1 MFEKAMEKAVK
12 TYKYM
17 QKVIE
22 STNNEKAIAEYEN
35 KLIGQLEL
43 MEELF
48 DVDSENLY
56 NMIQERA

>member
-12 TYKYM
+12 TYKWFKKYA
-17 QKVIE
+17 E
-22 STNNEKAIAEYEN
+22 ATNNENALAEYQN

-48 DVDSENLY
+48 DVDSEDLY
-56 NMIQERA
+56 NMVQERA

>member
-22 STNNEKAIAEYEN
+22 STNNENAIAEYEN

-56 NMIQERA
+56 NMVQERA